1 MTIADAGPTT
11 MNTTGELE
19 SIAAMLAARYPDL
32 ARAAVDD
39 SVRTTYDRL
48 DSTARLRGHLF
59 PLTANRAQVLLERL
73 SAEMGRTLP
82 QLTGRSR

>member
-19 SIAAMLAARYPDL
+19 SIATMLAARYPDL
-32 ARAAVDD
+32 TRAAVDD

-59 PLTANRAQVLLERL
+59 PLTANRARVLLERL
-73 SAEMGRTLP
+73 SAEMRRTLP